1 MHLAHITE
9 PLGGALIR
17 LDEAAASRSRKS
29 VVQTIADSQGWE
41 APEQGSERCRMLEAA
56 LSYRGTPYRFGGGG
70 GRHDAW
76 SLLRTCAAHA
86 VQRDCVDIPR
96 TVPGYPGVS
105 DAAARLAFLQWGLV
119 EIKPRHAEP
128 GDVLLFS
135 VPDEPLVGGGVAI
148 PGGVHAGVLS
158 APGGELPFAMLP
170 GQSREHAMMI
180 HAYPGRAVIEASLF
194 AGWESRLVSA
204 FSFDTGRK
212 ARPFRLAAA

>member
-9 PLGGALIR
+9 PLGGALIK
-17 LDEAAASRSRKS
+17 LDEAAAFRARKS
-29 VVQTIADSQGWE
+29 IVQTIADAQGWE
-41 APEQGSERCRMLEAA
+41 APVAGSERSRMLEAA
-56 LSYRGTPYRFGGGG
+56 LSYRGTPYRYCGGGG
-70 GRHDAW
+70 SHDAW

-86 VQRDCVDIPR
+86 VERDCVDIPR
-96 TVPGYPGVS
+96 TVPGYAGVS

-128 GDVLLFS
+128 GDVLLFH

-148 PGGVHAGVLS
+148 PGGVHAAILS
-158 APGGELPFAMLP
+158 APGGSLSWSMMP
-170 GQSREHAMMI
+170 GKVREQAMMI